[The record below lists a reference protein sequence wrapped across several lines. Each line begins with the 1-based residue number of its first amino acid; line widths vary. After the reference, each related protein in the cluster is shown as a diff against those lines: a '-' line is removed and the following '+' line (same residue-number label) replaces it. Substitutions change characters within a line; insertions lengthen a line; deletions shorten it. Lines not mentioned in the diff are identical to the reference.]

1 MTETIS
7 IVIPVYNEKRAL
19 FKTVNEI
26 KKISNNIKNIIEIII
41 VNDCSIDNTAKI
53 LSSIRGIK
61 TITHKSNRGYG
72 ASLKTGIKVAKGQ
85 YILIMDADGTYP
97 VKRIPKLVNL
107 IKKHDM
113 IIGLRKGKNVKIP
126 LLRKPAKLF
135 LNKFASFLSGRKIPD
150 LNSGMRIF
158 SKEKCL
164 EFWNLY
170 PERFSF
176 TSTITM
182 AFIGKEY
189 SVKYT
194 PIEYYKRIGKSSISP
209 FDFYN
214 FSNLLLRLTLMFNP
228 LKIFGLIS
236 FSLLCMSLII
246 GIYSIWIMGNLMDV
260 TVLILL
266 MSSLQIFLF
275 GLLAHMISKKW
286 GK

>member
-1 MTETIS
+1 MAETIS
-7 IVIPVYNEKRAL
+7 IVIPVYNERRAL
-19 FKTVNEI
+19 FKTI
-26 KKISNNIKNIIEIII
+26 KEIKNITSNIKDVIEIIT
-41 VNDCSIDNTAKI
+41 VNDCSTDNTGDI
-53 LSSIRGIK
+53 LNSIKGIK
-61 TITHKSNRGYG
+61 VITHKSNRGYG
-72 ASLKTGIKVAKGQ
+72 ASLKTGIKSAKGH

-97 VKRIPKLVNL
+97 VKSIPKLVSL

-113 IIGLRKGKNVKIP
+113 LIGLRKGKNVKIP
-126 LLRKPAKLF
+126 LLRKPAKMF
-135 LNKFASFLSGRKIPD
+135 LNKFASFLSGKKIPD

-182 AFIGKEY
+182 AFIGKSY
-189 SVKYT
+189 SVKYI
-194 PIEYYKRIGKSSISP
+194 PIEYYKRQGKSSISP

-236 FSLLCMSLII
+236 FSLICISLII
-246 GIYSIWIMGNLMDV
+246 GIYSMFIMGNLMDV

-286 GK
+286 VL